1 MAGSR
6 DLTSGPV
13 RGHLMHLG
21 APMVLGIIAVMAI
34 SLADA
39 WFVGQLGL
47 EPLAAISFTFPVVFS
62 IASVAIGLGAG
73 AASVVSR
80 AIGTGDR
87 HRVERL
93 ATDSLIL
100 SVLVVAVLST
110 LGWFTIRPLF
120 SLMGA
125 EGQVLDYIV
134 EYMQIW
140 YLGMPFLVV
149 PMVANSLI
157 RADGDSRIPSL
168 MMVFAAIANI
178 GLNPIFIFGIGPVP
192 EMGIQGA
199 AVATVI
205 ARALSMVLA
214 LIIVFRHRLV
224 TLERP
229 AWQELT
235 QSWLQIAQVGLPA
248 ALSNVINPVSVGI
261 ITAALA
267 RLGPEVVAGFGVAT
281 RVETLAAIP
290 MLALSSAIGP
300 IAGQNW
306 GRGQRDRVRDTLL
319 DCYRF
324 NVLWAVIMALFFW
337 LFGEQVVAWFTDEPA
352 VQEVMV
358 QYLWVVPISLAGYG
372 AVICAGAAFNAIGR
386 AFVGMGFYL
395 VRSGLFYVPMGV
407 VASLFLPAYGVFVAL
422 ALANIVSALIIS
434 GRAVIRLKAVPEEP
448 AVPAKKA

>member
-6 DLTSGPV
+6 DLTNGPV

-21 APMVLGIIAVMAI
+21 APMVVGIIAVMAI

-39 WFVGQLGL
+39 WFVAQLGL
-47 EPLAAISFTFPVVFS
+47 EPLAAISFTFPLVFS

-87 HRVERL
+87 HRVKRL
-93 ATDSLIL
+93 ATDSLML

-110 LGWFTIRPLF
+110 LGWFSIRPLF

-125 EGQVLDYIV
+125 QGQVLEHIV

-149 PMVANSLI
+149 PMVANALI
-157 RADGDSRIPSL
+157 RADGDSRVPSL

-178 GLNPIFIFGIGPVP
+178 GLNPIFIFGIGPIP
-192 EMGIQGA
+192 ELGIQGA
-199 AVATVI
+199 AIATVI
-205 ARALSMVLA
+205 ARAMSMVLA

-229 AWQELT
+229 SVRELT
-235 QSWLQIAQVGLPA
+235 RSWFHIAQVGLPA
-248 ALSNVINPVSVGI
+248 ALSNVINPLSVGL

-267 RLGPEVVAGFGVAT
+267 RHGPEVVAGFGVAT

-290 MLALSSAIGP
+290 MLAMSSAIGP

-306 GRGQRDRVRDTLL
+306 GKGQHGRVREVLL
-319 DCYRF
+319 DCYGF
-324 NVLWAVIMALFFW
+324 NVIWAVVMAVFFW
-337 LFGEQVVAWFTDEPA
+337 LFGEQVVTWFTDEPE
-352 VQEVMV
+352 VQKVMV

-372 AVICAGAAFNAIGR
+372 MIICAGAMFNAIGR
-386 AFVGMGFYL
+386 AFVGMKFYL
-395 VRSGLFYVPMGV
+395 VRSAFFYVPMGV
-407 VASLFLPAYGVFVAL
+407 LASLFLPASGVFVAL
-422 ALANIVSALIIS
+422 AIANVLSALLVT
-434 GRAVIRLKAVPEEP
+434 GRALIRLHSLSSELP
-448 AVPAKKA
+448 ASDR

>member
-21 APMVLGIIAVMAI
+21 SPMVLGIIAVMSI

-87 HRVERL
+87 HRVQRL
-93 ATDSLIL
+93 ATDSLML
-100 SVLVVAVLST
+100 SVLVVAVLSV

-125 EGQVLDYIV
+125 RGQVLEYIV
-134 EYMQIW
+134 DYMQIW

-149 PMVANSLI
+149 PMVANALI
-157 RADGDSRIPSL
+157 RSDGDSRIPSL

-178 GLNPIFIFGIGPVP
+178 GLNPVFIFGFGPIP
-192 EMGIQGA
+192 ELGIQGA
-199 AVATVI
+199 AIATVI
-205 ARALSMVLA
+205 ARALSMILA

-229 AWQELT
+229 AWRELVA
-235 QSWLQIAQVGLPA
+235 SWRHIAGVGLPA
-248 ALSNVINPVSVGI
+248 GLSNVINPLSVGL

-306 GRGQRDRVRDTLL
+306 GSGRRERVREALL

-324 NVLWAVIMALFFW
+324 NLIWAMVMAVFFW
-337 LFGEQVVAWFTDEPA
+337 LAGEQVVSWFTDEPA
-352 VQEVMV
+352 VQTVMV
-358 QYLWVVPISLAGYG
+358 QYLWIVPVSLAGYG
-372 AVICAGAAFNAIGR
+372 AIICAGATFNHLGR

-395 VRSGLFYVPMGV
+395 VRSACFYVPLGV
-407 VASLFLPAYGVFVAL
+407 LASFFLPAYGVFVAL
-422 ALANIVSALIIS
+422 AVANILSGLAVS
-434 GRAVIRLKAVPEEP
+434 GRAVRRLQTL
-448 AVPAKKA
+448 